1 MEHISRV
8 KVARHGVTYL
18 SKDIQDDLYLMG
30 NQIRNT
36 VINRIKATKYFSV
49 LLDCTPHFSWSNFSA
64 SYDIFIYR
72 MVKYKYVKVLL
83 VVKDTSGLEL
93 ATTLKQHLNDYGF
106 DFTNYRGQEYNNGIN
121 MKGFKSG
128 VQTQLL
134 RKNQSFFYTMWLS

>member
-49 LLDCTPHFSWSNFSA
+49 LLDCTP
-64 SYDIFIYR
+64 
-72 MVKYKYVKVLL
+72 
-83 VVKDTSGLEL
+83 DTSHG
-93 ATTLKQHLNDYGF
+93 ATFLHHTIYL
-106 DFTNYRGQEYNNGIN
+106 
-121 MKGFKSG
+121 
-128 VQTQLL
+128 
-134 RKNQSFFYTMWLS
+134 YTEW